1 MQEEIYD
8 RRDKSDR
15 EYHSRKSRH
24 IKRTIIPKGMSEAKL
39 SRGKCGKFLCFSL
52 HSTCSI
58 HPLRSVIN
66 VGND

>member
-24 IKRTIIPKGMSEAKL
+24 IKRTIIPEGMSKSKL
-39 SRGKCGKFLCFSL
+39 VRCKMWKISLFLLAQHLFHSPTTFSNKCG
-52 HSTCSI
+52 
-58 HPLRSVIN
+58 
-66 VGND
+66 